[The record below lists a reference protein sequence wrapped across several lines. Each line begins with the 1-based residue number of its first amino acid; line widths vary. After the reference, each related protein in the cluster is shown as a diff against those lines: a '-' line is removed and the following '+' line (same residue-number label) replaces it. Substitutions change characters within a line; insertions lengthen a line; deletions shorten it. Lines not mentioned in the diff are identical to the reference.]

1 MLISIQQICD
11 FFLFIFFYFFSF
23 LVSLIFLWTGFC
35 IFWCIALLHKTK
47 LSCIISSFIV
57 TLFNGLPR
65 IISVVRL
72 KYMMGSVINF
82 LSYTVILLS
91 FLTHVM
97 FLSVFF
103 QPTRQ
108 LTMSSEQE
116 PPSAIFDRV
125 FNTISRARLELSN
138 NNNDDLLSWGVGV
151 CYVSIS
157 IINSDYDIS

>member
-1 MLISIQQICD
+1 MIY
-11 FFLFIFFYFFSF
+11 FFFFFFSFSF
-23 LVSLIFLWTGFC
+23 LVSLFVLWTGFC
-35 IFWCIALLHKTK
+35 FFWCIALLHKTK

-57 TLFNGLPR
+57 TLFKWLPR
-65 IISVVRL
+65 IISVV
-72 KYMMGSVINF
+72 KYTMGRFLRF

-91 FLTHVM
+91 FRRHVM

-125 FNTISRARLELSN
+125 FNTISRARRALSN
-138 NNNDDLLSWGVGV
+138 NNNDDLLSSTRRLFRRQVHQPRSKLGCAMLVLA
-151 CYVSIS
+151 
-157 IINSDYDIS
+157 